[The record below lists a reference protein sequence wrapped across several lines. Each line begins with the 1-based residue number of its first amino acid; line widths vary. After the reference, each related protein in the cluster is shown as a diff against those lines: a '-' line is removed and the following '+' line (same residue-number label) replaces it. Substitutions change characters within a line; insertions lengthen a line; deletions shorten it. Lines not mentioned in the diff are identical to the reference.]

1 MATQN
6 QSGGTSLDALA
17 SLMQMFQG
25 TKSTTTTSGGG
36 TGGFTETKSSS
47 LKEEDLANLLK
58 TALESNQG
66 LAAVTQGQRAAGMYN
81 SSTNKLMTNDLLARL
96 TAQAAQQGASQTVTR
111 TGSPNQPQ
119 PQTQTQTVKSG
130 GVRNQGDLSKLVLGM
145 TAYNKLKGDPLAQKA
160 LSGAGSLIESGYD
173 SLVGNTGTGAAAFDM
188 AGPANFEQALAPIS
202 ASSDFGMSNL
212 SSDLGFM
219 TDMNTSSFADLF
231 TGSGAADM
239 ASSSAEAAPVAT
251 DAIEEIAGNFP
262 VAPTDSSSGLAS
274 NPSASEV
281 LVGANSG
288 NAASLASSSFDA
300 ASSAS
305 AGLGTATSGISY
317 GASTASSVGS
327 LDTGYNL
334 GSGVAEAGGTT
345 TSLAGSGGSGAD
357 AGGGSILGYV
367 GPVLNAINAQNNPKG
382 EQNKDYRKAVGG
394 AVLNYFGYGWATP
407 IVDAIARPILNEAM
421 DAGNESLGNF
431 GSVLADPIG
440 APLSGQYDV
449 GELVTSTLDPGNIFG
464 GNEGGSVGGFLAMGL
479 DPIGAALGD
488 EGVFSVASDAI
499 NKVDSAIAPGR
510 VVCTELAFSG
520 AIPME
525 KYQRVIQPD
534 ITLTGRILLGY
545 HMLGIPAVRKLRADP
560 KFVLRALPYVNAYL
574 DHKLGKRNLIGF
586 LIKNLGEPLCWVL
599 SFFNKDPEAYKT
611 LYPYRRNRNGN

>member
-25 TKSTTTTSGGG
+25 TKSSTTVSGGG
-36 TGGFTETKSSS
+36 QGGFTETKQSN
-47 LKEEDLANLLK
+47 LTEEDLASLLK

-96 TAQAAQQGASQTVTR
+96 TAQTAQQGASQTVTR
-111 TGSPNQPQ
+111 TGSPNQ
-119 PQTQTQTVKSG
+119 TQTQTVKSG
-130 GVRNQGDLSKLVLGM
+130 GVQNQGDLSKLVLGM
-145 TAYNKLKGDPLAQKA
+145 TAYNKLGKDPLAQK
-160 LSGAGSLIESGYD
+160 LIGGAGSLLESGYD

-188 AGPANFEQALAPIS
+188 AGLANFEQALAPVS
-202 ASSDFGMSNL
+202 ASSDFGMSGL
-212 SSDLGFM
+212 SSDLGYM

-231 TGSGAADM
+231 TG
-239 ASSSAEAAPVAT
+239 ASSSADAAPVAT
-251 DAIEEIAGNFP
+251 DAIEETAGNFP

-288 NAASLASSSFDA
+288 DAASIEAGGFDA

-345 TSLAGSGGSGAD
+345 TSLAGSGGSEA
-357 AGGGSILGYV
+357 ASGGGSILGYV
-367 GPVLNAINAQNNPKG
+367 GPVLNALNAQNNPKG

-464 GNEGGSVGGFLAMGL
+464 GNEGGSVGGVIAMGL

-488 EGVFSVASDAI
+488 TGVFSAAKDSI

-520 AIPME
+520 ALPME

>member
-25 TKSTTTTSGGG
+25 TKSSTTVSGGG
-36 TGGFTETKSSS
+36 QGGFTETKQSN
-47 LKEEDLANLLK
+47 LTEEDLAGLLK

-96 TAQAAQQGASQTVTR
+96 TAQTAQQGASQTVTR
-111 TGSPNQPQ
+111 TGSPNQ
-119 PQTQTQTVKSG
+119 TQTQTVKSG
-130 GVRNQGDLSKLVLGM
+130 GVQNQGDLSKLVLGV
-145 TAYNKLKGDPLAQKA
+145 TAYNKLGKDPLAQK
-160 LSGAGSLIESGYD
+160 LIGGAGSLLESGYD

-188 AGPANFEQALAPIS
+188 AGPANFEQALAPVS
-202 ASSDFGMSNL
+202 AGSDFGMSGL
-212 SSDLGFM
+212 SSDLGYM

-231 TGSGAADM
+231 TG
-239 ASSSAEAAPVAT
+239 ASSSADAAPVAT
-251 DAIEEIAGNFP
+251 DAIEETAGNFP

-288 NAASLASSSFDA
+288 DAASIAAGGFDA

-345 TSLAGSGGSGAD
+345 TSLAGSGGSEA
-357 AGGGSILGYV
+357 ASGGGSILGYV
-367 GPVLNAINAQNNPKG
+367 GPVLNALNAQNNPKG

-464 GNEGGSVGGFLAMGL
+464 GNEGGSVGGVIAMGL

-488 EGVFSVASDAI
+488 TGVFSAAKDSI